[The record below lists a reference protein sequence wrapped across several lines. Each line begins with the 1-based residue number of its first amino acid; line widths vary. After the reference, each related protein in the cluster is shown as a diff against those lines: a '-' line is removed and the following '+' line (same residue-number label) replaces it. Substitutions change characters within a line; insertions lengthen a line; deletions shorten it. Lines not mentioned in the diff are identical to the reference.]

1 MAAEEHGIKIPDDIA
16 IFGND
21 DLEFSKIL
29 VPKLTTTF
37 QPKRKA
43 GKIAARLLLNKI
55 NDLYSGPRRIEMR
68 PAITIRQSVKRI
80 R

>member
-37 QPKRKA
+37 QPKRSIFRSQEDRDETGYHYQAISKTHPIRSAA
-43 GKIAARLLLNKI
+43 GNNNI
-55 NDLYSGPRRIEMR
+55 
-68 PAITIRQSVKRI
+68 
-80 R
+80 